1 MLGQSM
7 TVVLVRVLLCSVFGV
22 LNGVKFVAVSQM
34 GVLARLLVMASF

>member
-1 MLGQSM
+1 M
-7 TVVLVRVLLCSVFGV
+7 TVVRVLLCSVFGV